1 MESGSEIE
9 VRNGHANKTVVV
21 ASVARGRVTVRWP
34 FVGEFEVD
42 LVSGELV
49 QPPESLSGVH
59 SVDESGRVVG
69 TRTRVTAEDLPA
81 LDSLEVGATLRLDS
95 GATAEVVDVL
105 RSEGIVR
112 IFVHGKSLH
121 ESGLWRRAR
130 RTGYRVTSSALGSL
144 RESAGVVSR
153 KAG

>member
-1 MESGSEIE
+1 METGSEIE
-9 VRNGHANKTVVV
+9 VRNGYASKTVAV
-21 ASVARGRVTVRWP
+21 AQVARGRVSVRWP

-42 LVSGELV
+42 LVTGELV
-49 QPPESLSGVH
+49 LRDLSGVH
-59 SVDESGRVVG
+59 SVNEAGRVIG
-69 TRTRVTAEDLPA
+69 TRVNVTAEDLPR
-81 LDSLEVGATLRLDS
+81 LDSLEVGAILRLDS

-112 IFVHGKSLH
+112 IFVHSKSPH
-121 ESGLWRRAR
+121 ESGLWQKPW
-130 RTGYRVTSSALGSL
+130 RTGYRVTSSVLGCL

>member
-1 MESGSEIE
+1 MESGNEIE
-9 VRNGHANKTVVV
+9 VRNGYASKTVVV
-21 ASVARGRVTVRWP
+21 AQVARGRVSVRWP

-42 LVSGELV
+42 LVTGELV

-59 SVDESGRVVG
+59 SVDGSGRVVG
-69 TRTRVTAEDLPA
+69 TRTRVSAEDLPLLDA
-81 LDSLEVGATLRLDS
+81 LEIGASLRLDS
-95 GATAEVVDVL
+95 GATAEIVDVL

-112 IFVHGKSLH
+112 IFVQPKSMT
-121 ESGLWRRAR
+121 ESGLWQTAR
-130 RTGYRVTSSALGSL
+130 RTGYRVNASVLGRL